1 MNFSKLLVLAIL
13 LFNLGIADAQVI
25 TVDDTKSAQE
35 LIENVLVKS
44 TCANVSNY
52 KVNGDSFTSGQ
63 NSYGYFNAGSSN
75 FPLKEGVILS
85 TSSSKA
91 AIGPY
96 VSNQTGGGNK
106 LWLGDADL
114 DQALGTK
121 SVNATV
127 LEFDFVPLTNFI
139 SFNYIFASNEY
150 QSYFPCEYSDGFA
163 FLIKEAGSA
172 DKYKNI
178 AVIPNTDIP
187 VSSKN
192 VHPVINSEVD
202 AQNITHAGCN
212 AINENYFNG
221 FNTASSPI
229 NYSGQTI
236 KMTAQ
241 ADVIIGKTY
250 HIKLV
255 IADDGAQYYDS
266 AVFLEAGSFSAKMD
280 LGPDRTSTTNNPLC
294 YGESFSIDTKL
305 SAAYAYEWFK
315 DGSITPMPGE
325 TSPSFTVTDAG
336 TYKVK
341 VTLSP
346 SICTAE
352 DEVKIEYAPQIILSD
367 ATLYRCDPDGDGLS
381 VSDITGAD
389 NIIKNNDPK
398 LTKLVYYKSLS
409 DAQNE
414 TNPIENPSLYSSW
427 VATET
432 LYARVSNAFGC
443 TKYALLNIVLPNNPI
458 STQNPIENCDT
469 DSSQDGITQFNL
481 NTQITPQLL
490 NGLPQGL
497 TAEYYLTQNDA
508 VLRKNQLPNLFTNT
522 IPYQQVIYAHILS
535 GPNDCYKITPETLVV
550 KTFDPPNFQD
560 VTTGLCDGSDKD
572 LIVDSGFSSYLWNTG
587 ATINTINVTASGE
600 YTLTVTN
607 SEGCQRTKK
616 FIVNASDIGTITNVA
631 VSDFSGSENSLTI
644 SYSGNGD
651 YEFSL
656 DGNLYQ
662 DSPVFNNLYPGIY
675 WVTARDKNGCGTS
688 SPYKVYV
695 LDYPRFFTPNNDDY
709 NDTWKIKNLELL
721 TKSTITI
728 FDRYGKLLKQLND
741 TSNEWNGTF
750 NGKELPA
757 DDYWFAITFDD
768 GKTIKGHFSLK
779 R

>member
-1 MNFSKLLVLAIL
+1 MNFSKLLALAIF
-13 LFNLGIADAQVI
+13 LFNLSIADAQVI

-44 TCANVSNY
+44 TCANVSNF
-52 KVNGDSFTSGQ
+52 KINGDTFTSGQ

-114 DQALGTK
+114 DQTLGTK

-163 FLIKEAGSA
+163 FLIKEAGST
-172 DKYKNI
+172 DNYKNI
-178 AVIPNTDIP
+178 AIIPGTIIP

-192 VHPVINSEVD
+192 VHPLINSAVD

-212 AINENYFNG
+212 PINESYFNG
-221 FNTASSPI
+221 FNTASSPV

-236 KMTAQ
+236 KMTAE

-255 IADDGAQYYDS
+255 IADDGPQYYDS

-280 LGPDRTSTTNNPLC
+280 LGPDRTATNSNPVC
-294 YGESFSIDTKL
+294 FGENYIIDTKL
-305 SAAYAYEWFK
+305 SSNYTYEWYK
-315 DGSITPMPGE
+315 DGAVTPIAGE
-325 TSPSFTVTDAG
+325 TKPSLTVTDAG
-336 TYKVK
+336 IYKVK

-352 DEVKIEYAPQIILSD
+352 DEIKIEYAPEIILSD
-367 ATLYRCDPDGDGLS
+367 ATLYRCDPDGDALS

-414 TNPIENPSLYSSW
+414 MNPIENPSVYSSW
-427 VATET
+427 TATET

-443 TKYALLNIVLPNNPI
+443 TKYALLNIVLPNQMFIIGVIDKVIKTKYSYNNKATKIELKNSIINLPIKKGKIDFEFMERFIAELEAQRIAELEAFLLASELKDYNLTNEEQKVLEDFENDKITFTELTFKNIFNKILQGRRLKKEDQITGYIPFVMAGTTNTGIAKYISNPVAEFPKNSITIDIFGNTFYRNYDFGAGDDTGVYWNNKKDYSDKTMLYLTSSI
-458 STQNPIENCDT
+458 SKLISGKFDFGNKLRSSQSLDFKVQLPTQNNKPNYELMETFITAIQKLVIKEVVLFADRKIEAT
-469 DSSQDGITQFNL
+469 
-481 NTQITPQLL
+481 
-490 NGLPQGL
+490 
-497 TAEYYLTQNDA
+497 
-508 VLRKNQLPNLFTNT
+508 KN
-522 IPYQQVIYAHILS
+522 VIHS
-535 GPNDCYKITPETLVV
+535 
-550 KTFDPPNFQD
+550 
-560 VTTGLCDGSDKD
+560 
-572 LIVDSGFSSYLWNTG
+572 
-587 ATINTINVTASGE
+587 
-600 YTLTVTN
+600 
-607 SEGCQRTKK
+607 
-616 FIVNASDIGTITNVA
+616 
-631 VSDFSGSENSLTI
+631 
-644 SYSGNGD
+644 
-651 YEFSL
+651 
-656 DGNLYQ
+656 
-662 DSPVFNNLYPGIY
+662 
-675 WVTARDKNGCGTS
+675 
-688 SPYKVYV
+688 
-695 LDYPRFFTPNNDDY
+695 
-709 NDTWKIKNLELL
+709 
-721 TKSTITI
+721 
-728 FDRYGKLLKQLND
+728 
-741 TSNEWNGTF
+741 
-750 NGKELPA
+750 
-757 DDYWFAITFDD
+757 
-768 GKTIKGHFSLK
+768 
-779 R
+779 